1 MAPSVDETL
10 EDVNQRLDRLLL
22 RVMDDL
28 EDLKEKRQCLNGV
41 IEEGW
46 LCLSQSRYSMG
57 NKSVSS
63 LQYTPEMTPSSF
75 VQDSAA
81 DDGGTTFTAERV
93 QPETQDKV
101 TERKLP
107 EVEDIGAA
115 DHDGLIVCHL
125 PFGPT
130 AYFTLCNVVM
140 RHDIPDLGTMSEA
153 YPHLVFH
160 NFTSRL
166 GQRVS
171 NIMKYLFPVPK
182 DDSRRV
188 ITFANQEDY
197 ISFRHH
203 VYKKTDHR
211 NIELSEV
218 GPRFEM
224 KLYMIKLGNLENE
237 GTAEV
242 ERRWHPY
249 TNTAKKR
256 KYLTNE

>member
-1 MAPSVDETL
+1 
-10 EDVNQRLDRLLL
+10 
-22 RVMDDL
+22 
-28 EDLKEKRQCLNGV
+28 
-41 IEEGW
+41 
-46 LCLSQSRYSMG
+46 
-57 NKSVSS
+57 
-63 LQYTPEMTPSSF
+63 
-75 VQDSAA
+75 
-81 DDGGTTFTAERV
+81 
-93 QPETQDKV
+93 
-101 TERKLP
+101 
-107 EVEDIGAA
+107 
-115 DHDGLIVCHL
+115 GLIVCHL

-140 RHDIPDLGTMSEA
+140 RLDIPDLGTMSEA
-153 YPHLVFH
+153 HPHLVFH

-224 KLYMIKLGNLENE
+224 KLYMINLGTLENE

-242 ERRWHPY
+242 EWRWHPY

>member
-1 MAPSVDETL
+1 
-10 EDVNQRLDRLLL
+10 
-22 RVMDDL
+22 
-28 EDLKEKRQCLNGV
+28 
-41 IEEGW
+41 
-46 LCLSQSRYSMG
+46 
-57 NKSVSS
+57 
-63 LQYTPEMTPSSF
+63 
-75 VQDSAA
+75 
-81 DDGGTTFTAERV
+81 
-93 QPETQDKV
+93 
-101 TERKLP
+101 
-107 EVEDIGAA
+107 
-115 DHDGLIVCHL
+115 
-125 PFGPT
+125 
-130 AYFTLCNVVM
+130 M

-224 KLYMIKLGNLENE
+224 KCSGHPQKREDRRRTLIILTRSRPGAVYMIKLGTLENE

-242 ERRWHPY
+242 EWRWHPY